1 MGSNL
6 LQDIDEFMS
15 FGTVLHE
22 QGIMTARDFL
32 GLVEPNLDGV
42 TSLLDID
49 AGKMHR
55 LILIARSKL
64 SEEELR
70 EFEATD
76 IKKIGEDYKLGMQ
89 FRRNNDDE

>member
-1 MGSNL
+1 MEPNL

-15 FGTVLHE
+15 FGTVLDE
-22 QGIMTARDFL
+22 QGIMTVKDFL
-32 GLVEPNLDGV
+32 GLVRTNPDGV
-42 TSLLDID
+42 KLLLEID
-49 AGKMHR
+49 DDDMDR